1 MSAQEL
7 QNYLKTLTP
16 DMVNAVEII
25 ANPSSRYDAEIKGI
39 VNIKLKKNN
48 LLGLRGNYSGNL
60 QLNRTVFVENN
71 LDISYNT
78 NKVAYKLVM
87 SYNSGINT
95 YRYNALQQLANT
107 NIMRTDIYQR
117 MFWRVYSLQAGLD
130 FRINDYNKIGL
141 TFRQNDRYDERNRI
155 GELLTRK
162 KMMLM

>member
-78 NKVAYKLVM
+78 NKLL
-87 SYNSGINT
+87 IN
-95 YRYNALQQLANT
+95 
-107 NIMRTDIYQR
+107 
-117 MFWRVYSLQAGLD
+117 
-130 FRINDYNKIGL
+130 
-141 TFRQNDRYDERNRI
+141 
-155 GELLTRK
+155 
-162 KMMLM
+162 